1 MKTICIKIY
10 GNVVDFILV
19 KNFNGNINTCK
30 ITENNEFFFT
40 TDYLENHFDTLEFYI
55 SPIINK
61 NQVTE
66 LIIHDKN
73 LLTSVI

>member
-10 GNVVDFILV
+10 GNIVDFILV

-40 TDYLENHFDTLEFYI
+40 TDYFCFLHILPLF
-55 SPIINK
+55 
-61 NQVTE
+61 
-66 LIIHDKN
+66 
-73 LLTSVI
+73 LTIETFMILA